1 MGTIV
6 AAFGKRFQLSER
18 SQPKRE
24 DSGDEVERQASLFI
38 NWVGSVYNLPSNSNY
53 LLIVVGVY
61 RPTLQIL
68 TLDHISDQYLLGN
81 VRKYQGIFVSENERY
96 QL

>member
-1 MGTIV
+1 M
-6 AAFGKRFQLSER
+6 
-18 SQPKRE
+18 
-24 DSGDEVERQASLFI
+24 
-38 NWVGSVYNLPSNSNY
+38 
-53 LLIVVGVY
+53 VGVC

-96 QL
+96 QIMNLVIRGGGHSREFEVGVCCEALQILTLELISDQYL